1 MGTNGIHELAAA
13 YALHA
18 LDPHQETEFEDHLR
32 YCSRCREEFSSLQEV
47 AATLAFGAD
56 PAVPR
61 AGLRSRI
68 MVQVMD
74 ERERAGEAL
83 ADAPRRRWSWNLRA
97 PLAGAAALA
106 ACLAVALGLW
116 ANSLSSSLD
125 EERSARKRQEQTLA
139 VLGDPAART
148 SQLVGANGRL
158 VVSSNGSGALVLAG
172 LRAAPEGKTYKIW
185 VMEGADAPR
194 PAGLFDGAPGK
205 RVVGLTRPV
214 PRGAQVAVTIERD
227 GGVDAPTAPPVF
239 KAQT

>member
-18 LDPHQETEFEDHLR
+18 LDPHQETEFEGHLR
-32 YCSRCREEFSSLQEV
+32 YCSRCREELSSLQEV

-56 PAVPR
+56 PAPPR

-68 MVQVMD
+68 LVQVAD
-74 ERERAGEAL
+74 ERASERETSAT
-83 ADAPRRRWSWNLRA
+83 RRWWSWRLTA

-227 GGVDAPTAPPVF
+227 GGVDAPTAPPLF